1 MFMFSQPDIAM
12 PLMKVSAFLITWAYP
27 CLQIA
32 LVIGILLTMAAPKA
46 SGVAPW
52 GIGCLLI
59 TMVTNLW
66 PIVVYWWDLPM
77 RWLGS
82 MGIGIAPFAHV
93 YSVNRLMSSK
103 TDGSMGEDTSWSQI
117 PRDTLRPTIVLPA
130 VLALASYGAYQAA
143 AHWLAPGYLQRQI
156 AKMKLDFPSLSTEP
170 AAPDKSIGTK
180 SPNLKMKTLAGT
192 L

>member
-1 MFMFSQPDIAM
+1 
-12 PLMKVSAFLITWAYP
+12 
-27 CLQIA
+27 
-32 LVIGILLTMAAPKA
+32 
-46 SGVAPW
+46 
-52 GIGCLLI
+52 
-59 TMVTNLW
+59 
-66 PIVVYWWDLPM
+66 
-77 RWLGS
+77 
-82 MGIGIAPFAHV
+82 MGIGIAPFAQV

-103 TDGSMGEDTSWSQI
+103 TDGSTGEDTSWSQI

-143 AHWLAPGYLQRQI
+143 AHWLAPGNLQRQI